1 MGGLMSSH
9 DEMPDEELWERSQS
23 DELEDRADALLELA
37 HRARNREDF
46 QVAKSLYGSALDL
59 FVELERDVDAGV
71 ATYSLGYCQYRLS
84 EYEEAI
90 ESLQASL
97 AKGQQ
102 INDSKAIA
110 FSAGPLGDSYSAIG
124 KTAKAIHA
132 YDLAVDTFVEI
143 DEYTQAGIN
152 GLSLGELHGLE
163 GRQTRA
169 LECFIRAFNVFQ
181 EGGDGY
187 GAARAKDRM
196 ASALIELG
204 DFDQALMHI
213 KDALEIFTFMDKEE
227 RIAHMNYR
235 LGWTLN
241 LAGKYLQAEAPLRLA
256 IRLFRENQDWSR
268 AGMAEVQLAYSL
280 MFRDLEADQTEAQG
294 LLNRAAAYFEAAGE
308 QLNVLMANS
317 VIAERLMNEGSFV
330 EAAALWR
337 DILNRAISYE
347 DSFSARSAMASL
359 AECLFEIGEHTEG
372 KQVFS
377 EIDASEWGENK
388 PELER
393 IERIKKLMFEKLA
406 ETLNIE
412 IPR

>member
-1 MGGLMSSH
+1 
-9 DEMPDEELWERSQS
+9 
-23 DELEDRADALLELA
+23 
-37 HRARNREDF
+37 
-46 QVAKSLYGSALDL
+46 
-59 FVELERDVDAGV
+59 
-71 ATYSLGYCQYRLS
+71 
-84 EYEEAI
+84 
-90 ESLQASL
+90 
-97 AKGQQ
+97 
-102 INDSKAIA
+102 
-110 FSAGPLGDSYSAIG
+110 
-124 KTAKAIHA
+124 
-132 YDLAVDTFVEI
+132 
-143 DEYTQAGIN
+143 
-152 GLSLGELHGLE
+152 
-163 GRQTRA
+163 
-169 LECFIRAFNVFQ
+169 
-181 EGGDGY
+181 
-187 GAARAKDRM
+187 
-196 ASALIELG
+196 
-204 DFDQALMHI
+204 MHI
-213 KDALEIFTFMDKEE
+213 KDSLEVFTFLEKEE

-256 IRLFRENQDWSR
+256 IKLFRENQDWSR

-280 MFRDLEADQTEAQG
+280 IFRDLEADQTEAQG

-317 VIAERLMNEGSFV
+317 VTAERLMNEGSFV

-347 DSFSARSAMASL
+347 DSFSARAARASL
-359 AECLFEIGEHTEG
+359 AECLFEIGEHTEA

>member
-1 MGGLMSSH
+1 M
-9 DEMPDEELWERSQS
+9 
-23 DELEDRADALLELA
+23 ELA
-37 HRARNREDF
+37 NRARSRDEY
-46 QVAKSLYGSALDL
+46 QVAKNLYGSAFDL
-59 FVELERDVDAGV
+59 FVELGKETDAGI
-71 ATYSLGYCQYRLS
+71 ANYSFGYCQYRLL

-90 ESLQASL
+90 ESLTASL
-97 AKGQQ
+97 KRGQEF
-102 INDSKAIA
+102 NDSRTIA
-110 FSAGPLGDSYSAIG
+110 YSAGPLGDSYSALG
-124 KTAKAIHA
+124 RRDEAIAA
-132 YDLAVDTFVEI
+132 YELAVDTFVEI
-143 DEYTQAGIN
+143 EDHFQAGTN
-152 GLSLGELHGLE
+152 CLSLGELHGIE
-163 GRQTRA
+163 ARQTKA
-169 LECFIRAFNVFQ
+169 LECLIRAFNIFQ
-181 EGGDGY
+181 SGGDAY
-187 GAARAKDRM
+187 GSARAKDRM

-213 KDALEIFTFMDKEE
+213 RDSLEVFTFLEKEE

-241 LAGKYLQAEAPLRLA
+241 LAAKHLQAEAPLRLA
-256 IRLFRENQDWSR
+256 IKLFRENEDWSR
-268 AGMAEVQLAYSL
+268 AGLAEVQLAYSL
-280 MFRDLEADQTEAQG
+280 IFRDLDADHAEALG
-294 LLNRAAAYFEAAGE
+294 LLNRAAAYFDAAGE

-317 VIAERLMNEGSFV
+317 VTAERLMNEGSFV

-347 DSFSARSAMASL
+347 DSFSARAAKASL
-359 AECLFEIGEHTEG
+359 AECLFEIGEHTEA

>member
-1 MGGLMSSH
+1 MSSH
-9 DEMPDEELWERSQS
+9 DEMPEEELWERSQS

-46 QVAKSLYGSALDL
+46 QVAKSLFGSALDL

-90 ESLQASL
+90 ESLKASL

-124 KTAKAIHA
+124 NTAQAITA

-143 DEYTQAGIN
+143 DEYTQAGIT
-152 GLSLGELHGLE
+152 GLSLGELHGVE

-187 GAARAKDRM
+187 GSARAKDRM

-241 LAGKYLQAEAPLRLA
+241 IAGKYLQAEAPLRIA
-256 IRLFRENQDWSR
+256 IALFRENQDFSR
-268 AGMAEVQLAYSL
+268 AGLAELQLAYSL
-280 MFRDLEADQTEAQG
+280 IFRDLEADHSVAPG
-294 LLNRAAAYFEAAGE
+294 LLDRAAAYFDAAGE
-308 QLNVLMANS
+308 QVNVLVAHS
-317 VIAERLMNEGSFV
+317 ITAERLMNEGSFF
-330 EAAALWR
+330 AAAELWR

-347 DSFSARSAMASL
+347 DGYSARSARASL
-359 AECLFEIGEHTEG
+359 VECLFQLGQNTEAKEIL
-372 KQVFS
+372 S
-377 EIDASEWGENK
+377 EINAADWGENK
-388 PELER
+388 PELDR
-393 IERIKKLMFEKLA
+393 IERIKHLMLEKMA

-412 IPR
+412 LPR

>member
-1 MGGLMSSH
+1 MSSH
-9 DEMPDEELWERSQS
+9 DEMSEEELWEHSLS
-23 DELEDRADALLELA
+23 EDLVDRADSLMELA
-37 HRARNREDF
+37 HRARNSEEWKA
-46 QVAKSLYGSALDL
+46 AKNLYGSALDL
-59 FVELERDVDAGV
+59 FVELDREADAGI
-71 ATYSLGYCQYRLS
+71 ANYSFGYCQYRLQ
-84 EYEEAI
+84 EYDEAI
-90 ESLQASL
+90 ESLTASL
-97 AKGQQ
+97 KRGQDF
-102 INDSKAIA
+102 NDSRIIA
-110 FSAGPLGDSYSAIG
+110 YSAGPLGDSYSALG
-124 KTAKAIHA
+124 MRDEAIDA
-132 YDLAVDTFVEI
+132 YQLAVDTFVEI
-143 DEYTQAGIN
+143 EEFYQGGN
-152 GLSLGELHGLE
+152 NCLSLGELHGVE
-163 GRQTRA
+163 ARQTKA
-169 LECFIRAFNVFQ
+169 LECFIRAFNIFQ
-181 EGGDGY
+181 SGGDAY
-187 GAARAKDRM
+187 GSARSKDRM

-204 DFDQALMHI
+204 DFDQALMQI
-213 KDALEIFTFMDKEE
+213 KDSLEVFTFLEKEE

-280 MFRDLEADQTEAQG
+280 IFRDLDADHTEAQG
-294 LLNRAAAYFEAAGE
+294 LLNRAAAYFDAAGE

-317 VIAERLMNEGSFV
+317 VTAERLMNEGAFV

-347 DSFSARSAMASL
+347 DSFSARAARASL
-359 AECLFEIGEHTEG
+359 AECLFEIGEHTEA

-412 IPR
+412 VPN

>member
-1 MGGLMSSH
+1 MSSH
-9 DEMPDEELWERSQS
+9 DEMPEEELWERSQS
-23 DELEDRADALLELA
+23 EDLVDRADSLMELA
-37 HRARNREDF
+37 NRARSRDEY
-46 QVAKSLYGSALDL
+46 QVARNLYGSAFDL
-59 FVELERDVDAGV
+59 FVELGKVTDAGI
-71 ATYSLGYCQYRLS
+71 ANYSFGYCQYRLL

-90 ESLQASL
+90 ESLTASL
-97 AKGQQ
+97 TRGQEF
-102 INDSKAIA
+102 NDSRTIA
-110 FSAGPLGDSYSAIG
+110 YSAGPLGDSYSALG
-124 KTAKAIHA
+124 SRDEAIAA
-132 YDLAVDTFVEI
+132 YELAVDTFVEI
-143 DEYTQAGIN
+143 EDHFQAGTN
-152 GLSLGELHGLE
+152 CLSLGELHGVE
-163 GRQTRA
+163 ARQTKA
-169 LECFIRAFNVFQ
+169 LECFIRAFNIFQ
-181 EGGDGY
+181 SGGDAY
-187 GAARAKDRM
+187 GSARAKDRM

-213 KDALEIFTFMDKEE
+213 KDSLEVFTFLEKEE

-256 IRLFRENQDWSR
+256 IKLFRENEDWSR
-268 AGMAEVQLAYSL
+268 AGLAEVQLAYSL
-280 MFRDLEADQTEAQG
+280 IFRELDADHTEAQG
-294 LLNRAAAYFEAAGE
+294 LLNRAAAYFDAAGE

-317 VIAERLMNEGSFV
+317 VTAERLMNEGSFV

-337 DILNRAISYE
+337 DILSRAISYE
-347 DSFSARSAMASL
+347 DIFSARAARASL
-359 AECLFEIGEHTEG
+359 AECLFEIGEHTEA

>member
-1 MGGLMSSH
+1 MSSH

-46 QVAKSLYGSALDL
+46 QVAKNLYGSALDL

-84 EYEEAI
+84 EYDEAI
-90 ESLQASL
+90 ESLKASL

-124 KTAKAIHA
+124 NTAKAIHA

-143 DEYTQAGIN
+143 DEYTQAGITD
-152 GLSLGELHGLE
+152 LSLGELHGVE

-241 LAGKYLQAEAPLRLA
+241 LAGKYLQAEAPLKIA
-256 IRLFRENQDWSR
+256 IALFRENQDFSR
-268 AGMAEVQLAYSL
+268 AGLAELQLAYSL
-280 MFRDLEADQTEAQG
+280 IFRDLEADHSVAQG
-294 LLNRAAAYFEAAGE
+294 LLDRAAAYFDAAGE
-308 QLNVLMANS
+308 QVNVLVAHS
-317 VIAERLMNEGSFV
+317 ITAERLMNEGSFF
-330 EAAALWR
+330 AAAELWR
-337 DILNRAISYE
+337 DILNRAVSYE
-347 DSFSARSAMASL
+347 DDYSARSARASL
-359 AECLFEIGEHTEG
+359 AECLFQLGQNTEA
-372 KQVFS
+372 KEVFS
-377 EIDASEWGENK
+377 EINVADWGENK
-388 PELER
+388 SELDR
-393 IERIKKLMFEKLA
+393 IERIKQLMLEKMA

-412 IPR
+412 LPR